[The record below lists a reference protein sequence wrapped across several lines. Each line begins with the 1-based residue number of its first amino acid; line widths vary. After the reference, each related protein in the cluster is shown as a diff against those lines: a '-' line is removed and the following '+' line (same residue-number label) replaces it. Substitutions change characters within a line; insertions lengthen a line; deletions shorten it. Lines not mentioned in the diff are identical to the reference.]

1 MANSSMWPS
10 SSSSMPAGSSM
21 PVGNH
26 ELAIDR
32 AKGCSSTP
40 EQQQLAIDGA
50 TSSTL
55 AGSSAR
61 RPGRELRTSRMPT
74 CSARRPACEL
84 PAPPSLRAPRAGCVL
99 RWPRAPHRRPLT
111 RVLLLLGELPGR
123 VLLLLL
129 ATAQVACCC
138 CCCCCCSPPPR
149 ARAAAAAARHCPGR
163 EFPGRVLLLLLAI
176 DGARCSSAMEDGE
189 RRKKMTN
196 GARASV
202 IGERGCNEVYVFV
215 YACSWGQVVSIRI
228 LWHSCGKQRIVMV
241 CFKIG
246 E

>member
-61 RPGRELRTSRMPT
+61 RPGRELRASRMPT

-129 ATAQVACCC
+129 ATAQAA
-138 CCCCCCSPPPR
+138 CCCCCSPSTAPDAAQQWKM
-149 ARAAAAAARHCPGR
+149 ARG
-163 EFPGRVLLLLLAI
+163 EG
-176 DGARCSSAMEDGE
+176 EDD
-189 RRKKMTN
+189 N